1 RGWSMKSLH
10 RLMMTSRTYRQS
22 SRVSPEQERLDP
34 ENRLLSRWP
43 LKRMDG
49 EALRDSLLRVS
60 GRLDETPYGPPDPVF
75 VRADGLSTAYEGERG
90 WRRSIYLRQLR
101 MNSPTTLDLFDYPT
115 MNPNCTERAQ
125 STVAPQALHLLNDA
139 TIRRLAADLARRVEE
154 EAGDSLQSQVERI
167 YWIVLSR
174 PPTAEERRLSEQSY
188 RSAWK
193 ELGNGSRERR
203 RVLAKLAHTLY
214 NSAAFVYID

>member
-1 RGWSMKSLH
+1 
-10 RLMMTSRTYRQS
+10 
-22 SRVSPEQERLDP
+22 
-34 ENRLLSRWP
+34 
-43 LKRMDG
+43 MDG
-49 EALRDSLLRVS
+49 ESLRDSLLRVS

-115 MNPNCTERAQ
+115 MNPNCTQRAQ

-139 TIRRLAADLARRVEE
+139 TIRRLAADLARRVDE
-154 EAGDSLQSQVERI
+154 EAGDSLQAQVERI

-203 RVLAKLAHTLY
+203 QVLAKLAHTLY

>member
-1 RGWSMKSLH
+1 
-10 RLMMTSRTYRQS
+10 
-22 SRVSPEQERLDP
+22 
-34 ENRLLSRWP
+34 
-43 LKRMDG
+43 MDG
-49 EALRDSLLRVS
+49 EARRESLLRGS
-60 GRLDETPYGPPDPVF
+60 GRLDETPYGPPDPVS
-75 VRADGLSTAYEGERG
+75 VRADGLSTAYEGQSG

-139 TIRRLAADLARRVEE
+139 TIRGLATALAQRVET
-154 EAGDSLQSQVERI
+154 EAGDSLEAQLERI

-174 PPTAEERRLSEQSY
+174 PPTAEERRLSLQSF
-188 RSAWK
+188 RNAWK
-193 ELGNGSRERR
+193 DLGNGSRERR
-203 RVLAKLAHTLY
+203 QVLAKLAHTLY